1 MKTDLVEIFQTIRA
15 SLYSYQTRGYS
26 VHEDS
31 DVTYELYSE
40 KNREYNGEKITE
52 FFFLGL
58 YIQDDKVNLKL
69 NTSDLDI
76 EENELFN
83 FDDNTSGFSISQL
96 DKDKQTEIST
106 FIEIIHTHFKKEEW
120 V

>member
-15 SLYSYQTRGYS
+15 CLYSYQTRGYS

-31 DVTYELYSE
+31 DTCYELYSE
-40 KNREYNGEKITE
+40 KNRKHNGEKITE
-52 FFFLGL
+52 FYFLGL
-58 YIQDDKVNLKL
+58 YIEDNKVNLKL
-69 NTSDLDI
+69 NTTDL
-76 EENELFN
+76 ELEQDELVN
-83 FDDNTSGFSISQL
+83 FDNNISGFSISQL
-96 DKDKQTEIST
+96 GKDKQNEIST